1 MDQHLSYSPSQTR
14 SPSVL
19 FPQTLFSSSQAAY
32 CASPV
37 DITHGSLLNP
47 YAIPVTRVTA
57 PQSKIPI
64 FNTQNQ
70 LLPPTLGSTFSHRT
84 SLPPSYNMTF
94 SDIFPSPAAAASA
107 NPTQSYY
114 PTYSS
119 YNGCPLAIPVGIPFT
134 STPFAT
140 QTRHQES
147 SPSDDLGSTTVFVA
161 GLPACITEETLKTFF
176 QNFGE
181 IAYVKIP
188 PHKGYGFV
196 KYVRRED
203 AKQAIIK
210 MNDFPIHEKS
220 RIRLSWGRSLGD
232 KKVEYVK
239 KLSST
244 LGISFE
250 SVWKIVQG
258 QDPAAIKQ
266 IVSTVCGRSV
276 GQPYDQ
282 SDLPT
287 ASALEQLYQVE
298 NYSAAIP
305 AVQSNASPMNVFP
318 SVLPTRMTASSIGLA
333 HPNRSPEASGLPIR
347 TDDPRFPSAQVA
359 NSELPQEFR
368 QRPPPGRKLES
379 SLPINSRPK
388 ALSQG
393 SGSASLPP
401 PSWAMRNSWQELLPP
416 GQFSQQVESPSSVD
430 GIRFPEA
437 EVITSRRATIPS
449 VTPFT
454 FPHDHMSLSQ
464 HYQSGSPG
472 SALLSSSQASSTDSL
487 EASTFG
493 FQNVVKDSY
502 PVVKER
508 DEYHL
513 GCDGFLHELLEEE
526 GRDGVAF
533 DREPFTFYK
542 AHPSKPAGDAL
553 APDLSVWS
561 TPSLAKSSPLSERDD
576 WPSTFLGSNSTS
588 ESQTVKNIFDS
599 AFKTS
604 SQSHHPREPDDCN
617 KNTPSGRLDTWSFSS
632 QAGSLIKPK
641 PNDSTAQI
649 SPASQTGIKSLDSL
663 YTLSL

>member
-1 MDQHLSYSPSQTR
+1 MDQHLSYSPSQT
-14 SPSVL
+14 L
-19 FPQTLFSSSQAAY
+19 
-32 CASPV
+32 
-37 DITHGSLLNP
+37 
-47 YAIPVTRVTA
+47 TRVTA

-266 IVSTVCGRSV
+266 IVSTVCGRS
-276 GQPYDQ
+276 
-282 SDLPT
+282 
-287 ASALEQLYQVE
+287 
-298 NYSAAIP
+298 
-305 AVQSNASPMNVFP
+305 SNASPMNVFP

-437 EVITSRRATIPS
+437 E
-449 VTPFT
+449 
-454 FPHDHMSLSQ
+454 

-604 SQSHHPREPDDCN
+604 SQSHHPASRTTVTKIPHRADLI
-617 KNTPSGRLDTWSFSS
+617 PGVS
-632 QAGSLIKPK
+632 QARPVVLSNQNLTIQPHKYHPLHKPGSNP
-641 PNDSTAQI
+641 
-649 SPASQTGIKSLDSL
+649 
-663 YTLSL
+663 